1 MALEETGTPLERL
14 LRDHGASIAVRHG
27 QRVAVHFGSVV
38 AETAVCQRAVG
49 LADRFGGVT
58 FDVRGARD
66 RVDAALK
73 RIDRERVGSAARIDP
88 HQALVRPEPTGAD
101 DCLAALADDDLLVLD
116 ATAGYTALGLVGPR
130 AGDALEHA
138 RLPTAPFPA
147 TVVTEPHGYEILVPS
162 PFGSQAW
169 VHLLRSCRPVGIA
182 CVGFDALERLEIARR
197 VAAAAVRGG
206 YRIAM

>member
-1 MALEETGTPLERL
+1 MALEETSTPLERL
-14 LRDHGASIAVRHG
+14 LRDHGAWIAVRHR

-38 AETAVCQRAVG
+38 AETAVCRLTVG
-49 LADRFGGVT
+49 LADRFGRVT
-58 FDVRGARD
+58 FDVRGPRD

-73 RIDRERVGSAARIDP
+73 RVDREMVGWAARIDP
-88 HQALVRPEPTGAD
+88 HQALVRSEPTGAD
-101 DCLAALADDDLLVLD
+101 GCLAALADDDLLVLD

-162 PFGSQAW
+162 QFGSQAW

-182 CVGFDALERLEIARR
+182 CVGFDALEHLEIARR
-197 VAAAAVRGG
+197 VAAATVR
-206 YRIAM
+206 A